1 MKSNELKEIIKSLV
15 KEELEK
21 TLPVLIPKILTEALI
36 GKQVNE
42 PTINSKPIV
51 NESVQ
56 KSKEI
61 KKYTNNPVLN
71 EILNQTIV
79 KIPKEDSLAGID
91 SQFKSQALSGL
102 QVNESVQS
110 ENEKI
115 TPVNEEQGKVLN
127 VINRDFRSLLKAVDK
142 KRQIGNLNTGL
153 VSTQ

>member
-1 MKSNELKEIIKSLV
+1 MKSNELKEIIRSLV

-42 PTINSKPIV
+42 SIIQPKPIV

-61 KKYTNNPVLN
+61 KKYTSNPILN

-79 KIPKEDSLAGID
+79 KIPKEDSIAGID
-91 SQFKSQALSGL
+91 SQFKSQAFSGL
-102 QVNESVQS
+102 QINESIQS
-110 ENEKI
+110 ETEQI

-127 VINRDFRSLLKAVDK
+127 VINRDFRNLMKAVDK
-142 KRQIGNLNTGL
+142 KRQNGNLNTGL
-153 VSTQ
+153 LSIQ

>member
-1 MKSNELKEIIKSLV
+1 MKSNELKEIIRSLV

-42 PTINSKPIV
+42 PIIQPKPIV

-61 KKYTNNPVLN
+61 KKYTSNPILN

-79 KIPKEDSLAGID
+79 KIPKEDSIAGID
-91 SQFKSQALSGL
+91 SQFKSQAFSGL
-102 QVNESVQS
+102 QINESIQS
-110 ENEKI
+110 ETEQI

-127 VINRDFRSLLKAVDK
+127 VINRDFRNLMKAVDK
-142 KRQIGNLNTGL
+142 KRQNGNLNTGL
-153 VSTQ
+153 LSIQ